1 MSLGGETERER
12 ERGFVVSRMK
22 GGEYRGERAKAAGE
36 DSESIE
42 RTSIKERISERFI
55 RKKSRGQ
62 I

>member
-1 MSLGGETERER
+1 MSLGG
-12 ERGFVVSRMK
+12 GFVVSRMK
-22 GGEYRGERAKAAGE
+22 GGIKRRAKAAGE